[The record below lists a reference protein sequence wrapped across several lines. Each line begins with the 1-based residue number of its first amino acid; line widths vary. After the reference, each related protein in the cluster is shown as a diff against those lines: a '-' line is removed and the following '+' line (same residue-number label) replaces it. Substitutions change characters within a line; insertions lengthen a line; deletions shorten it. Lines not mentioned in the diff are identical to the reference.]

1 MPRYLV
7 ERDDGVPFQIDVDHP
22 LTDDELADAIRPE
35 PLRAQGPVLG
45 PAAIRGAGGLAGM
58 FGPVAGAAG
67 GGLSELMAE
76 LLAGEP
82 VSKGRIGVAA
92 GAGVIPGLNVLRGAS
107 LPVRAGVQALS
118 GGVQAGGQAALDERF
133 RTGEFPTPRSLLVPT
148 VTGAGLGA
156 VLGARQGNVLDQAAA
171 LRQAAQPGG
180 PTVVTPNAP
189 PGPPP
194 TLPGSASGLPGVQGL
209 ADPSSG
215 TVPVSATPGEIV
227 DPRVKIERAREVHG
241 AAVEDVAKTADA
253 LAQANINN
261 PGRKLYL
268 RVAEILRRG
277 EINSD
282 DLVNVLQK
290 NGMSME
296 QFVNEYAGTIR
307 DAGRQL
313 QLMSALR
320 RRLNVMARADPDLQ
334 KALDFLGTEPTTWTD
349 RVADTWVK
357 IDDVRRASL
366 VTQLGTTARNV
377 ITQSGRYGLDVIDR
391 SYQELLGGAPV
402 DSAKVFGRGIASFF
416 RAAKPSTM
424 REIANVMDSDP
435 LSAARLLRSG
445 AGEVTLGAKYTR
457 AINILN
463 RGQEQFFQ
471 RAGFDQSLRTQ
482 LEAAGIDVA
491 DALKNPAKIPSG
503 MIEKATEDALEITFA
518 APATGRLG
526 REFMKGWG
534 ALPFRVLS
542 TQVLPFP
549 RFFVNGYKF
558 LTDFSPAGYVK
569 LMGPEAARALQD
581 PARAQQILSRAHIGT
596 GLLAAGLALRM
607 SEHRGPKWWET
618 VDPQTGRVTDWRAYS
633 PFSTFLF
640 YGEMMRQMSEKGT
653 VDPRQLDFTTQEW
666 LQGLTSISRIAGTG
680 LVAVDVLRAQS
691 AEERQRIVA
700 DLVGQYV
707 GGFTVPFRTAKDF
720 IAGTFDEDEAAFR
733 ETREPVELPVPGL
746 GAVES
751 IAAPAMANIPGL
763 SQRLPEVFSPLRS
776 GRLTAA
782 APDLTAQLPFTG
794 TDIPATIAKQ
804 FGLTAQRDMNPL
816 ELAVAQL
823 KIPSNRIRARTGIG
837 AFDRLVAQAM
847 APVAEAQLIPLV
859 QSPEFQQKDPLMQ
872 KIELLDGLHAISR
885 AAYRVA
891 VQLSPPETVF
901 KLKARQWSPEIREL
915 LGPALAEAGVSI
927 R

>member
-22 LTDDELADAIRPE
+22 LSDDEIGAAIRPE
-35 PLRAQGPVLG
+35 PLRGQGPVLG

-58 FGPVAGAAG
+58 FGPVAGAVG
-67 GGLSELMAE
+67 GGLSELTAE
-76 LLAGEP
+76 LLEGGG
-82 VSKGRIGVAA
+82 VSKGRIGTAA
-92 GAGVIPGLNVLRGAS
+92 GFGMIPGMQAIRGAS
-107 LPVRAGVQALS
+107 LPIRAGVQALS

-148 VTGAGLGA
+148 VTGAGLA
-156 VLGARQGNVLDQAAA
+156 AILGARQGSVLDQAAA

-209 ADPSSG
+209 ADPSG
-215 TVPVSATPGEIV
+215 TVPVSATPGDVV
-227 DPRVKIERAREVHG
+227 DPRVKIERSREVHG

-261 PGRKLYL
+261 PGRRLYL

-282 DLVNVLQK
+282 DLVNVLQR

-334 KALDFLGTEPTTWTD
+334 KALDFLGTEPATWTD
-349 RVADTWVK
+349 RVADAWVR

-366 VTQLGTTARNV
+366 VTQLGTTARNI
-377 ITQSGRYGLDVIDR
+377 ITQTGRYGLDVLDR
-391 SYQELLGGAPV
+391 SYQELLGGVPV
-402 DSAKVFGRGIASFF
+402 DSAKTFGRGIASFF
-416 RAAKPSTM
+416 RAATPSAK

-435 LSAARLLRSG
+435 LSAARLLRSS

-463 RGQEQFFQ
+463 RGQEQFFH
-471 RAGFDQSLRTQ
+471 RAAFDQSLRAQ
-482 LEAAGIDVA
+482 LDAAGIDAVA
-491 DALKNPAKIPSG
+491 ALRNPAKIPSG
-503 MIEKATEDALEITFA
+503 FIEKATEDALELTFS

-558 LTDFSPAGYVK
+558 LTDFSPAGFVK
-569 LMGPEAARALQD
+569 LMGPDAARALQD
-581 PARAQQILSRAHIGT
+581 PKRAQQILSRAQLGT
-596 GLLAAGLALRM
+596 GMLAAALAVRT
-607 SEHRGPKWWET
+607 SEHRGAKWWET
-618 VDPQTGRVTDWRAYS
+618 IDPKTGRVTDWRAYS

-640 YGEMMRQMSEKGT
+640 YAEMMRQMGEKGT

-666 LQGLTSISRIAGTG
+666 LQGFTSISRIAGTG

-691 AEERQRIVA
+691 AEERQRIIA

-733 ETREPVELPVPGL
+733 ETREPVDLPGSGL

-751 IAAPAMANIPGL
+751 IVAPAMANIPGL
-763 SQRLPEVFSPLRS
+763 SQQLPEVFSPLRS

-872 KIELLDGLHAISR
+872 KIELLDRLHEISR

-891 VQLSPPETVF
+891 VQFSPPETVF
-901 KLKARQWSPEIREL
+901 RLKAKRWSPEIREL
-915 LGPALAEAGVSI
+915 LGPALAEAGVPLQ
-927 R
+927 